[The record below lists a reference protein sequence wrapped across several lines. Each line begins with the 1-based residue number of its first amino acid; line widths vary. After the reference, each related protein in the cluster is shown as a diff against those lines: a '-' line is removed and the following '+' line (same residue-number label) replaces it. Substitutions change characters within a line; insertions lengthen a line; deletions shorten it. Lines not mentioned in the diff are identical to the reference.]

1 MSADEFDPFVE
12 RAFARSPRLPD
23 EELFAARIETRL
35 ASSTRLRTV
44 ALTVAGLIG
53 GIVAVRQSLNS
64 AVDLGTAS
72 ASATTPALSLGRDL
86 QNASYDAQLS
96 VQPFLDQVG
105 LSDMALGSMGGMSLF
120 WLGTAAL
127 VGLAI
132 AGAMKLSQEI

>member
-23 EELFAARIETRL
+23 EDLFAARIEARL
-35 ASSTRLRTV
+35 ESSTRLRTL
-44 ALTVAGLIG
+44 ALTIAGLTG
-53 GIVAVRQSLNS
+53 GVVAVRQSLNS

-72 ASATTPALSLGRDL
+72 VTAPARALGQDL
-86 QNASYDAQLS
+86 QTASYNAEVS
-96 VQPFLDQVG
+96 VLPFLDQLG

-120 WLGTAAL
+120 WLGTVAL

>member
-12 RAFARSPRLPD
+12 RAFARSPRMPD
-23 EELFAARIETRL
+23 EDLFAAGIETRL
-35 ASSTRLRTV
+35 ASSTRLRTL
-44 ALTVAGLIG
+44 ALTLAGLTG
-53 GIVAVRQSLNS
+53 GVVAVRQSLNS
-64 AVDLGTAS
+64 AVDIGTAS
-72 ASATTPALSLGRDL
+72 VTAPALSFGADL
-86 QNASYDAQLS
+86 QNAGYDAQVS
-96 VQPFLDQVG
+96 VQPLLDQFG